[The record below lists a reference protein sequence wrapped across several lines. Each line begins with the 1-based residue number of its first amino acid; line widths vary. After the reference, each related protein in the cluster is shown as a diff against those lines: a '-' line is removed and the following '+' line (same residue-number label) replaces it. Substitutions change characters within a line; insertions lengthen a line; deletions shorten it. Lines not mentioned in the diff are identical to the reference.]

1 MQAVITYNEYI
12 DAVEN
17 GSKFKINL
25 IDKTA
30 YLKKQGRNKK
40 WKQVEVQN
48 LIDPVSWEVVEELY
62 KIYKRSIPTNVKLNG
77 NHPYFKAVPM
87 DELDE
92 SDIICGEQRNI
103 AQAMLELYILIADL
117 EMEEGK
123 WFWQSKK
130 DKDLIVLRKWIK
142 RN

>member
-1 MQAVITYNEYI
+1 MQAMTYNEYI

-25 IDKTA
+25 VDKAA
-30 YLKKQGRNKK
+30 YLKKQGKNKK
-40 WKQVEVQN
+40 WKQVEIQK
-48 LIDPVSWEVVEELY
+48 LIDPASWEVVEELY

-77 NHPYFKAVPM
+77 NRPYFKAVPL
-87 DELDE
+87 DELNE
-92 SDIICGEQRNI
+92 SDIVCGEQRNI

-123 WFWQSKK
+123 WFWQSRK
-130 DKDLIVLRKWIK
+130 DKDLVVLRKWIK